1 MTTYD
6 LKSLPTDTIVKLH
19 NMAGGNRIYC
29 MDDDEDFNLV
39 DDIVTEHLRVK
50 RNSALWEFD
59 SAMSY
64 VVIEHGDVLSYN
76 EKAIRNYVDYGR
88 IIEYVLY
95 S

>member
-19 NMAGGNRIYC
+19 NTAGGNRIYC
-29 MDDDEDFNLV
+29 MDDDNDFSHVN
-39 DDIVTEHLRVK
+39 DIVTEHLWVK

-59 SAMSY
+59 SAMPY
-64 VVIEHGDVLSYN
+64 VVIEHGDVVSYN
-76 EKAIRNYVDYGR
+76 EKAIRDYIDYAR
-88 IIEYVLY
+88 IIEYTLY